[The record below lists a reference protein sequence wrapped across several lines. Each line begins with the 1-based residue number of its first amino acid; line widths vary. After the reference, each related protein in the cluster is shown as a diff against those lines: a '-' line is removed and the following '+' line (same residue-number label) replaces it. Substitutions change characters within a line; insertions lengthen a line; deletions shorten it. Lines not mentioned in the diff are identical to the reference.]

1 MTYYF
6 ICFRIE
12 LNKTFNIYELCNIWQ
27 GVIYSRS
34 FVPVAAMLR
43 CRGWCRRCLYPRIY
57 GERCMMIPHIYAN
70 DNKKWRYWNKK
81 GTVLLWERYLFLLL
95 YSGRY
100 QRELCYSGRGDLYI
114 DFLIWEFRYNLYI
127 GLRSHYRT
135 VLEDLPW
142 MGDFPIYSV
151 IGGGLPWF
159 SHHTILV

>member
-1 MTYYF
+1 MCLWPRCY
-6 ICFRIE
+6 
-12 LNKTFNIYELCNIWQ
+12 
-27 GVIYSRS
+27 GVGGG
-34 FVPVAAMLR
+34 VVAVSLLAYMVSDAWWSL
-43 CRGWCRRCLYPRIY
+43 
-57 GERCMMIPHIYAN
+57 IYAN

-142 MGDFPIYSV
+142 MGDFPIYSIIVEGICIYSV